1 MRQVADRLRT
11 LSRSTD
17 YIARLGGDEFAIIVT
32 DRHDQEGLVG
42 YARRLIAGISEP
54 FDLSGQI
61 VRIGVSIGVGTTT
74 PFGPQET
81 TELRRWPA
89 GSFSVPLP

>member
-1 MRQVADRLRT
+1 M
-11 LSRSTD
+11 
-17 YIARLGGDEFAIIVT
+17 T

-74 PFGPQET
+74 S
-81 TELRRWPA
+81 L
-89 GSFSVPLP
+89 VLPWSWGVSSATLTIKDGLITGVATP